1 MDNKI
6 KLRSEIND
14 DYKWDLT
21 TIYKSD
27 EDWEK
32 DFKRAEKLLEK
43 ISFYKD
49 DFLKSA
55 DNLLEFLLF
64 NEKVDRLI
72 NKLYYY
78 AHLNYDSDTLND
90 DYKKMNEKITNLFSK
105 YGEYTAFVTPSL
117 LKLDNGTLEKYY
129 NDNPKLLEYKFML
142 DDIMRYKSH
151 TLSIDKEK
159 MLAMFSKALDSCSK
173 TYSTLIYTDIKF
185 DNVKDENGKE
195 IEFNDTVYST
205 LIKSKNRTVRRDAFM
220 NLYNGYKNYK
230 NVITDLFN
238 GNKDA
243 EIALSKVRNYESA
256 VKASLFGENINIE
269 VYNNLV
275 KCINDNMNV
284 IYKYYDLKKE
294 LLGLDELHIY
304 DTYVELIKDYDKKY
318 SFEEA
323 KDLTIKSLSVLGED
337 YVNTIKRAF
346 DQRWIDV
353 YYNKGKYTGAYSSGF
368 YDTNPFLLL
377 NYKGTIDDVST
388 LVHELGHSMHTYYSC
403 KNNKYVYSRYEIFV
417 AEVASTVNE
426 LLLANYM
433 LEHSSNKDEKLAVLN
448 HIIDMFKATLY
459 RQTMFAEF
467 EYQMYEKKE
476 NDESLT
482 SEYISDCYF
491 KILKKYFG
499 DSVIL
504 DDEIKYEW
512 MRIPH
517 FYYDFYVYKY
527 ATGISAACFIVDE
540 ILNNKENAKE
550 KYLSFL
556 KTGGS
561 MYSLDALKVANVDMT
576 DKKVIES
583 AVKMFDKYIDEFKRV
598 YNS

>member
-27 EDWEK
+27 EDWKK

-275 KCINDNMNV
+275 KCINDNMN
-284 IYKYYDLKKE
+284 
-294 LLGLDELHIY
+294 
-304 DTYVELIKDYDKKY
+304 
-318 SFEEA
+318 
-323 KDLTIKSLSVLGED
+323 
-337 YVNTIKRAF
+337 
-346 DQRWIDV
+346 
-353 YYNKGKYTGAYSSGF
+353 YTF
-368 YDTNPFLLL
+368 M
-377 NYKGTIDDVST
+377 I
-388 LVHELGHSMHTYYSC
+388 HM
-403 KNNKYVYSRYEIFV
+403 
-417 AEVASTVNE
+417 
-426 LLLANYM
+426 
-433 LEHSSNKDEKLAVLN
+433 
-448 HIIDMFKATLY
+448 
-459 RQTMFAEF
+459 
-467 EYQMYEKKE
+467 
-476 NDESLT
+476 
-482 SEYISDCYF
+482 
-491 KILKKYFG
+491 
-499 DSVIL
+499 
-504 DDEIKYEW
+504 
-512 MRIPH
+512 
-517 FYYDFYVYKY
+517 
-527 ATGISAACFIVDE
+527 
-540 ILNNKENAKE
+540 
-550 KYLSFL
+550 
-556 KTGGS
+556 
-561 MYSLDALKVANVDMT
+561 
-576 DKKVIES
+576 
-583 AVKMFDKYIDEFKRV
+583 
-598 YNS
+598 